1 MQTSYS
7 RLPDIGIP
15 GQIADLSTAIVD
27 SLRANGAIRPGCY
40 VVRQS
45 NRDGAHPSAVP
56 SAGARGG
63 FAVLD
68 EYRVKGT
75 DESAN
80 YADNEMFGVMTFGRI
95 FVECEDGSP
104 GVEGQQVFI
113 RTVATG
119 EEKLGAVRADADGET
134 NAVLGLTETDAN
146 VEDGTF
152 TVILE
157 DSDGITYQATFTSS
171 TSSHATAAAGIAAAI
186 AARGPFTAT
195 AGAEVAD
202 KIQITISHVTT
213 NKWVTIKHLE
223 SVGNSALSIDTQ
235 GGADAF
241 PLPGAF
247 FRSSGAICEVELR
260 PAA

>member
-7 RLPDIGIP
+7 VLPAIGVR
-15 GQIADLSTAIVD
+15 GQIADLNAARVESQ
-27 SLRANGAIRPGCY
+27 RANGVVRPGCY

-45 NRDGAHPSAVP
+45 NRDAAHPTAVP
-56 SAGARGG
+56 APGARGG

-68 EYRVKGT
+68 EYRVKGL
-75 DESAN
+75 DEAAD
-80 YADNEMFGVMTFGRI
+80 YADNELFGMMTSGRM
-95 FVECEDGSP
+95 FVECETGSP
-104 GVEGQQVFI
+104 GVDGQPVFV
-113 RTVATG
+113 RYVATG
-119 EEKLGAVRADADGET
+119 EEKLGAIRADADGET

-171 TSSHATAAAGIAAAI
+171 TSSHAAAATGIAAAI

-195 AGAEVAD
+195 PGSEVAD
-202 KIQITISHVTT
+202 KIQIAISHATA
-213 NKWVTIKHLE
+213 NKWVLIKHIE
-223 SVGNSALSIDTQ
+223 SVGASALSIDTQ
-235 GGADAF
+235 GGSDAF

-247 FRSSGAICEVELR
+247 FRSSGAICEVEVN
-260 PAA
+260 PVG